1 MRVIAGEAKGHTLK
15 APKGMTTRPMADKV
29 KGAVYSMLT
38 NLLAQLERDWG
49 RVLDLYSGT
58 GSIGIEALSRGA
70 VWADFVEVN
79 AGVCRIISEN
89 LEHTNMLERARV
101 NNRNVSSFL
110 NAPPAMVKDG
120 KKRAAGGLHRRKGG
134 EHRDA
139 KLLIAA
145 ELQNQADA
153 EESAQNEDAHFQAA
167 REYDIIFLD
176 PPYADPKIPDTIKH
190 VARSGLIKPG
200 GLVVIGHTPR
210 LTLADSYGNEITA
223 DEEDNLVDKEN
234 PKPTERMVLNRIR
247 FRQHGDS
254 AFSIYYAGEP
264 PAFLIHED

>member
-1 MRVIAGEAKGHTLK
+1 
-15 APKGMTTRPMADKV
+15 
-29 KGAVYSMLT
+29 
-38 NLLAQLERDWG
+38 LAQLERDWG

-70 VWADFVEVN
+70 VWADFVEIN
-79 AGVCRIISEN
+79 AGVCRIITEN
-89 LEHTNMLERARV
+89 LEHTNMTDRARV

-110 NAPPAMVKDG
+110 NAPPATVKDG
-120 KKRAAGGLHRRKGG
+120 KKRSAGGLHRRKGG

-139 KLLIAA
+139 KILVAA
-145 ELQNQADA
+145 ENHNQSVT
-153 EESAQNEDAHFQAA
+153 EESPQNELEDFQAV

-176 PPYADPKIPDTIKH
+176 PPYADPKIPETIRH

-223 DEEDNLVDKEN
+223 DEEDQQVENEN

-264 PAFLIHED
+264 PSFLVHED